1 MAVPAKSVL
10 NSIKDLQADI
20 DRLTAEVAE
29 LGVRVSDA
37 QQDETPG
44 SNTDVIARL
53 ETLESVIWGKE

>member
-1 MAVPAKSVL
+1 MSVPAKSVL

-37 QQDETPG
+37 QQDELPG
-44 SNTDVIARL
+44 SNVDVIARL
-53 ETLESVIWGKE
+53 ETLEAIIWGKE